1 MIWWLI
7 FINFFAWC
15 DDRTLLIAFILLY
28 NETLCLFDQF
38 CYIIQ
43 LLHILSIDFILFT
56 IIMYSSYGS
65 LHIMNAIAIATWLAW
80 IMIVKRNK
88 IILKLKLYFLLT
100 PDNDR
105 FGIIFW
111 FYCVGKRNTSRH
123 LGQYFRWFDQG
134 EVNFVV
140 YICLLKIKSR
150 KVSNCI

>member
-28 NETLCLFDQF
+28 NETMCLFDQF

-88 IILKLKLYFLLT
+88 IILKLKLYFYYLLT
-100 PDNDR
+100 MIGLVSFFD
-105 FGIIFW
+105 FIVSAKGIPLA
-111 FYCVGKRNTSRH
+111 TLDST
-123 LGQYFRWFDQG
+123 
-134 EVNFVV
+134 FVDL
-140 YICLLKIKSR
+140 I
-150 KVSNCI
+150 KVSWILLCISAFLK